1 VRDVPA
7 VQRDR
12 HRAGLRVTIQSDPTP
27 KSREWPAHDTLVD
40 AELRAS
46 LAKVTSQMDRALELM
61 TEAIKIKQD
70 VAFLNTRVQD
80 FTLQMM
86 QLINDTG
93 HRYYRGLK

>member
-1 VRDVPA
+1 MRDVSA

-12 HRAGLRVTIQSDPTP
+12 YRAGLRVTIQSDPTP
-27 KSREWPAHDTLVD
+27 RSREWPVYGTLVD

-46 LAKVTSQMDRALELM
+46 LAKTTTQLDKAVELM
-61 TEAIKIKQD
+61 TEAIKIRQD

-80 FTLQMM
+80 FTHQMM

-93 HRYYRGLK
+93 HHYYRGLK